1 MVGFFEPNK
10 LQLSFARA
18 TLSMVI
24 APQEFQGILKDAK
37 KETPANS
44 MALET
49 LKREILAGT
58 REWVRNGNR

>member
-1 MVGFFEPNK
+1 MVRSFESYK
-10 LQLSFARA
+10 LKLSFARG

-24 APQEFQGILKDAK
+24 APQEFQGILKDAE
-37 KETPANS
+37 KEPPANS